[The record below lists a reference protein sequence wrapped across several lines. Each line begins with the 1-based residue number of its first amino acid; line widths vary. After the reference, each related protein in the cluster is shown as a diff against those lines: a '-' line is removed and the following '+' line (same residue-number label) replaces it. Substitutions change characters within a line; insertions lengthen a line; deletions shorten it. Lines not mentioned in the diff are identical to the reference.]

1 MLLRNSSA
9 PTHIASVLPLVLS
22 RENPK
27 KWNPKSGG
35 GRGLKHD
42 LHPSLSLA
50 TRRNEARGG
59 AATHWKIYSDEPVVG
74 HHPPRRKDMF
84 VCLGTLRKVSHCHDF
99 RIAEKIKHK
108 AEGGSDWEGGLGR
121 TVTAQVSEDVCSGKA
136 QGDRPQIW
144 DTLGASQLRPLHLV

>member
-1 MLLRNSSA
+1 MSF
-9 PTHIASVLPLVLS
+9 LS
-22 RENPK
+22 CCFARTPRSGIPK
-27 KWNPKSGG
+27 AAGRGG
-35 GRGLKHD
+35 GRAALKHD

-50 TRRNEARGG
+50 IRRNEAQSG

-74 HHPPRRKDMF
+74 HHPPRRKDTF
-84 VCLGTLRKVSHCHDF
+84 VCLGTLRKVSHCRDF